1 MAENVTKGGSIAA
14 RIGLTVLVILALTA
28 GVILIGFRVKNIEIT
43 GTRRISDATIEDL
56 IHLDE
61 CHGNTLLLYLMNRK
75 IDVSDIDMIEQMKVE
90 ITGPRSVRVNVEEQ
104 LLVGFFR
111 IGDTSYYVNENGLVI
126 LTQNTKIEGVPE
138 ILGLEISNAVQGDY
152 LSCDQMSALED
163 LLQIAAIIQE
173 TELSVETLEMTEDGH
188 YTVAWQNIKALL
200 GRNVYMN
207 EKIGELKSL
216 QERPEVA
223 GQSGTFHLE
232 EYDATKDTIIFRKD

>member
-1 MAENVTKGGSIAA
+1 MAENVTSKSGIAVKA
-14 RIGLTVLVILALTA
+14 GLTVLVILAVAA

-43 GTRRISDATIEDL
+43 GTRRISDATVKDL
-56 IHLDE
+56 IRLDE

-75 IDVSDIDMIEQMKVE
+75 IDVSDIDMIEQMRVD

-111 IGDTSYYVNENGLVI
+111 IGDSCYYVNENGLVI
-126 LTQNTKIEGVPE
+126 LAQNTELEGVPE
-138 ILGLEISNAVQGDY
+138 IIGLELNGAAQGEY
-152 LSCDQMSALED
+152 LDCDNTAALED

-173 TELSVETLEMTEDGH
+173 TDLFVQTLEMDEDGH
-188 YTVAWQNIKALL
+188 FTVAWQNIKALL
-200 GRNVYMN
+200 GRNEYMN
-207 EKIGELKSL
+207 EKISELKSL

>member
-1 MAENVTKGGSIAA
+1 MAEKVTKKGSIAGK
-14 RIGLTVLVILALTA
+14 IVLSVLIILACTA
-28 GVILIGFRVKNIEIT
+28 GIILIGFRVKTIEIT
-43 GTRRISDATIEDL
+43 GTHRISDAQVQDI
-56 IHLDE
+56 IRLDE

-75 IDVSDIDMIEQMKVE
+75 IDVSDIDMIESMQLEV
-90 ITGPRSVRVNVEEQ
+90 TGPGSVRVNVEEQ

-111 IGDTSYYVNENGLVI
+111 IGESCYYVNENGMVI
-126 LTQNTKIEGVPE
+126 LVQNTELENVPE
-138 ILGLEISNAVQGDY
+138 ILGIEVSAAAQGEYITCEDT
-152 LSCDQMSALED
+152 LALED

-173 TELSVETLEMTEDGH
+173 TELSVETIEMTADGH

>member
-1 MAENVTKGGSIAA
+1 MADKVKNRGGIAGK
-14 RIGLTVLVILALTA
+14 IVLAILIILACTA
-28 GVILIGFRVKNIEIT
+28 GIILIGFRVRTIEIT
-43 GTRRISDATIEDL
+43 GTRRISDAQIEK
-56 IHLDE
+56 IIRLDE

-75 IDVSDIDMIEQMKVE
+75 IDVSDIDMIESMRLEVA
-90 ITGPRSVRVNVEEQ
+90 GPGTVRVNVEEQ

-111 IGDTSYYVNENGLVI
+111 IGDSCYYVNENGMVI
-126 LTQNTKIEGVPE
+126 LVQETELENVPE
-138 ILGLEISNAVQGDY
+138 ILGLELSSAAQGEYIEADDTSS
-152 LSCDQMSALED
+152 LKD

-173 TELSVETLEMTEDGH
+173 TELSVQTIEMTEDGH